1 MQVRH
6 QKLMLHFICKSWRFW
21 TRRAKRA
28 VLGLRRKLLTRKKK
42 DGARCAT
49 CIFNFHRGPLGTF
62 DRMIYSEIGL
72 CIICGFGGVMKP
84 ARGPRTFGLAA
95 QDVHTI
101 IKVIP
106 HDPQQRHL
114 RARPHSPATH
124 IRNRRA
130 TWKQRKH
137 YGDAEQSKNWGR
149 TSNTM
154 MLKKGGP
161 SRHERFQ

>member
-1 MQVRH
+1 MKMQVRH
-6 QKLMLHFICKSWRFW
+6 EKARLHFMCDLHMIW
-21 TRRAKRA
+21 TWRAKLA
-28 VLGLRRKLLTRKKK
+28 LLGYEFKILARRRR
-42 DGARCAT
+42 DAARCAT

-62 DRMIYSEIGL
+62 DRVIYSEIGL

-130 TWKQRKH
+130 TWNQRKH
-137 YGDAEQSKNWGR
+137 YGDAEQSKN
-149 TSNTM
+149 
-154 MLKKGGP
+154 
-161 SRHERFQ
+161 

>member
-1 MQVRH
+1 MFHDENPRTFLSGVTRTNAH
-6 QKLMLHFICKSWRFW
+6 ALLARACALYIKVSLHGSR
-21 TRRAKRA
+21 
-28 VLGLRRKLLTRKKK
+28 
-42 DGARCAT
+42 
-49 CIFNFHRGPLGTF
+49 PLGTF

-137 YGDAEQSKNWGR
+137 YGDAEQSKNWAR